1 MLNCSVTLVHGVGR
15 NNICYKPANRSTA
28 IEGEN
33 DKLLDVQTHE
43 GHRSKER
50 LMCLN
55 ACSMFSPAMLVG
67 LIKYISCRTFRA
79 EREQEPVT
87 VIRSALH

>member
-1 MLNCSVTLVHGVGR
+1 MTTFWTCKLFRVT
-15 NNICYKPANRSTA
+15 NPK
-28 IEGEN
+28 
-33 DKLLDVQTHE
+33 
-43 GHRSKER
+43 R

-55 ACSMFSPAMLVG
+55 ACYMFFPAMLAG
-67 LIKYISCRTFRA
+67 PIKYISCFTFRA